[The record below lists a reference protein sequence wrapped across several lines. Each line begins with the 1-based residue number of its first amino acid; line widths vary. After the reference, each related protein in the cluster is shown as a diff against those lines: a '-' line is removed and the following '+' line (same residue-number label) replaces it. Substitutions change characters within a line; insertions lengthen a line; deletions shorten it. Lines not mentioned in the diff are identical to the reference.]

1 MEQVINTILGTGIS
15 MSALVIIL
23 VEVAKKPN
31 LIPSKWIAW
40 VAVAIG
46 VITGCLLSLVYP
58 EVGSI
63 AELAIAGVVSGAVA
77 SGIYNQVNK
86 RGNE

>member
-23 VEVAKKPN
+23 VEVIKKAN
-31 LIPSKWIAW
+31 IIPSKWIA
-40 VAVAIG
+40 VTAVAIG
-46 VITGCLLSLVYP
+46 VITGCLLSFVYP
-58 EVGSI
+58 EVGTM
-63 AELAIAGVVSGAVA
+63 AELALAGIVAGAVA

-86 RGNE
+86 GGNE

>member
-46 VITGCLLSLVYP
+46 VITGCLLSYVYP
-58 EVGSI
+58 EVGSMS
-63 AELAIAGVVSGAVA
+63 ELAIAGVVSGAVA

-86 RGNE
+86 GGNE

>member
-46 VITGCLLSLVYP
+46 VITGCLLSFVYP
-58 EVGSI
+58 EVGSMS
-63 AELAIAGVVSGAVA
+63 ELAIAGVVSGAVA

-86 RGNE
+86 GGNE

>member
-46 VITGCLLSLVYP
+46 VISGCLLSFVYP
-58 EVGSI
+58 EVGSMS
-63 AELAIAGVVSGAVA
+63 ELAIAGVVSGAVA

-86 RGNE
+86 GGNE

>member
-1 MEQVINTILGTGIS
+1 

-46 VITGCLLSLVYP
+46 VITGCLLSFVYP
-58 EVGSI
+58 EVGSMS
-63 AELAIAGVVSGAVA
+63 ELAIAGVVSGAVA

-86 RGNE
+86 GGNE

>member
-23 VEVAKKPN
+23 VEVIKKPN
-31 LIPSKWIAW
+31 IIPSEWLAW

-46 VITGCLLSLVYP
+46 ILTGCLLSFVYP
-58 EVGSI
+58 EIGSV
-63 AELAIAGVVSGAVA
+63 AELALAGIVSGAVA

-86 RGNE
+86 GGQ